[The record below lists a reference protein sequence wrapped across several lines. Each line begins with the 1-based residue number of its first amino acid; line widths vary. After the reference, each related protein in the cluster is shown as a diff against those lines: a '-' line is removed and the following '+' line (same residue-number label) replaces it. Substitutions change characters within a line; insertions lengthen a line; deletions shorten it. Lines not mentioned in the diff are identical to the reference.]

1 MTDLEAVMLEDT
13 RVLLARWRR
22 EFAGRPGAE
31 RERLLLLA
39 LEREQIVAVAY
50 REEAVAGRVAE
61 LDVGAAAR
69 ALIRQTLMW
78 IWKDEQLHF
87 EFMRGLLLELR
98 LAGVIAR
105 GLRPGGAGHP
115 VRVDVVDR
123 DRARGAVG
131 AAADRGG
138 RRPDR
143 GGQRDCTG
151 CPRRSP
157 GSCGTR
163 RSAGTAR

>member
-31 RERLLLLA
+31 RGRLLRLA

-87 EFMRGLLLELR
+87 EFMRGLLLGSGS
-98 LAGVIAR
+98 LASTRRGHGRCGALCPG
-105 GLRPGGAGHP
+105 GLRPRRPGS
-115 VRVDVVDR
+115 RR
-123 DRARGAVG
+123 DRRRCGP
-131 AAADRGG
+131 G
-138 RRPDR
+138 RPA
-143 GGQRDCTG
+143 
-151 CPRRSP
+151 P
-157 GSCGTR
+157 
-163 RSAGTAR
+163 